1 MNDTLFLQSA
11 IPNPFSIYAH
21 KLARHPVHRDEDS
34 GIWAVYSH
42 AACKALL
49 HHDAARIPL
58 QAAIALDVMSPHTA
72 LLATQLARLANPPVH
87 AAARQ
92 AAMQLVESMRAV
104 DAAGLLHSLL
114 HGHAHDAL
122 DWVDVVC
129 RQFPAL
135 FILKSFGFP
144 RQDIDAIL
152 PMVGTL
158 TMLMPPN
165 KTAQQI
171 ADVNAVS
178 ELVYRTVARHLS
190 VLPGLSAAMKEAGE
204 LLVVNLIGLL
214 IQSYDA
220 GRGILSNALRQQIR
234 FHPGG
239 FGDDVAAYR
248 RLVTET
254 LRFDPPIHNTRR
266 VLAADAEI
274 GGVRMRQGDAVL
286 LVLAAANRDPDSFAD
301 SERFDPDRTN
311 NADHLSFG
319 AGMHMCAAHHLSV
332 RLAADTLAAL
342 YARYPDVT
350 LLQDGFAYEPLVNA
364 RLPTR
369 MMIRLG

>member
-1 MNDTLFLQSA
+1 MTDTLFLQSA
-11 IPNPFSIYAH
+11 VADPFSIYAH
-21 KLARHPVHRDEDS
+21 KLALHPVHRDEGS
-34 GIWAVYSH
+34 RLWAVYSH

-49 HHDAARIPL
+49 HHDAARIPP
-58 QAAIALDVMSPHTA
+58 QPAVALDAMSPHTA
-72 LLATQLARLANPPVH
+72 LLATKLARLANPPVH
-87 AAARQ
+87 AASRQ
-92 AAMQLVESMRAV
+92 AAMQLIECMCAIDVAE
-104 DAAGLLHSLL
+104 LLHSLL
-114 HGHAHDAL
+114 HSHAHDAL

-129 RQFPAL
+129 RKLPAL
-135 FILKSFGFP
+135 FILKRFCFP
-144 RQDIDAIL
+144 QRDIDAIL
-152 PMVGTL
+152 PNVETL
-158 TMLMPPN
+158 TRLMLPN

-178 ELVYRTVARHLS
+178 ESVYLMVARHLTGF
-190 VLPGLSAAMKEAGE
+190 PGLSAAMKEDGE

-220 GRGILSNALRQQIR
+220 GRGILSNVLRQQIR

-239 FGDDVAAYR
+239 FGDDVTAYQ

-266 VLAADAEI
+266 VLAADTEI
-274 GGVRMRQGDAVL
+274 AGVRMRQGDAVL
-286 LVLAAANRDPDSFAD
+286 LVLAAANRDPERFAD
-301 SERFDPDRTN
+301 PERFDPERGN

-319 AGMHMCAAHHLSV
+319 AGTHLCAAHHLSV

-342 YARYPDVT
+342 YAQYPDVA
-350 LLQDGFAYEPLVNA
+350 LLQEAFAYEPLVNA

>member
-1 MNDTLFLQSA
+1 MTDTLFLQSA
-11 IPNPFSIYAH
+11 IPDPFSIYAH
-21 KLARHPVHRDEDS
+21 KLARHPVHRDEGS
-34 GIWAVYSH
+34 RIWAVYSH
-42 AACKALL
+42 ATCKALL
-49 HHDAARIPL
+49 HHAAARIPP
-58 QAAIALDVMSPHTA
+58 QPAVALEAMSPPTA

-87 AAARQ
+87 AASRQ
-92 AAMQLVESMRAV
+92 AAMQLVENMRAV
-104 DAAGLLHSLL
+104 DAAELLYSLL

-129 RQFPAL
+129 RKLPAL

-144 RQDIDAIL
+144 QQDIDAIL
-152 PMVGTL
+152 PQVETL
-158 TMLMPPN
+158 TRIMPPN
-165 KTAQQI
+165 KTAEQI
-171 ADVNAVS
+171 ADVNTVS
-178 ELVYRTVARHLS
+178 ELVYRTVARHLTG
-190 VLPGLSAAMKEAGE
+190 LPGLSAAMKEDRDLHA
-204 LLVVNLIGLL
+204 VNLIGLL

-220 GRGILSNALRQQIR
+220 GRGMLSNALRQQIR

-274 GGVRMRQGDAVL
+274 GGVRMGQGDAVL
-286 LVLAAANRDPDSFAD
+286 LVLAAANRDPERFAD
-301 SERFDPDRTN
+301 PERFDPDRAN
-311 NADHLSFG
+311 NGDHLSFG

-350 LLQDGFAYEPLVNA
+350 LLQDEFAYEPLVNA

-369 MMIRLG
+369 MMLRLA